1 MLGDAYYQ
9 HTKCVGKNLSVI
21 PLCEFN
27 ICGSFEDSN
36 QQAKSLIMWKR
47 KK

>member
-21 PLCEFN
+21 PYVN
-27 ICGSFEDSN
+27 
-36 QQAKSLIMWKR
+36 LIFVDPLKTPINKQNR
-47 KK
+47 